1 LLGHVVKEAA
11 MSRRI
16 RLLSLVAVILGSWGL
31 PDPAPA
37 QSAIAGVVRDSSG
50 GVLPGV
56 TVEASS
62 PALIEKARTA
72 TTNEAGQYRIVDL
85 RPGTY
90 RVAFSLS
97 GFATIA
103 RDGILLEAQ
112 FTAPVNV
119 EMRVGGLEE
128 TITVTGASPVVDV
141 QSSSRRDVVSQQLL
155 ESLPTARQFAYMANT
170 VPSVSTGG
178 FDVGGS
184 SSMWHGGGLTAHG
197 SGSADSRTLV
207 DGMVADAMFPS
218 GQCACIYDNE
228 MQTQEIAVSVSGG
241 AAENQ
246 LSGVLVNRI
255 PRSGGNTFSG
265 DQLFTYSNS
274 ALQSSNIND
283 RLRARGITDP
293 CADPAVR
300 GAGALAA
307 AVSPRRHP
315 GTRLRSSRRSPERRR
330 HEAHARHA
338 GRTRL

>member
-1 LLGHVVKEAA
+1 
-11 MSRRI
+11 
-16 RLLSLVAVILGSWGL
+16 
-31 PDPAPA
+31 
-37 QSAIAGVVRDSSG
+37 
-50 GVLPGV
+50 LPGV

-72 TTNEAGQYRIVDL
+72 ITNESGQYRIVDL

-90 RVAFSLS
+90 KVTFTLT
-97 GFATIA
+97 GFATVV

-119 EMRVGGLEE
+119 DMRIGALEE

-141 QSSSRRDVVSQQLL
+141 QSSTRRDVVSHELID
-155 ESLPTARQFAYMANT
+155 SLPTARQFMYMANT
-170 VPSVSTGG
+170 VPSVNTGG

-197 SGSADSRTLV
+197 SGNADSRTLI

-241 AAENQ
+241 AAESQ
-246 LSGVLVNRI
+246 LSGVIVNRI

-265 DQLFTYSNS
+265 DMLVTFSGN
-274 ALQSSNIND
+274 ALQSNNIND
-283 RLRARGITDP
+283 ELRARSVTDP
-293 CADPAVR
+293 AEVSEQYDINYSLGGRSFGTSCGSSSPAASGR
-300 GAGALAA
+300 ITAT
-307 AVSPRRHP
+307 SW
-315 GTRLRSSRRSPERRR
+315 
-330 HEAHARHA
+330 A
-338 GRTRL
+338 GRPPMEAGYRPTTMHGGFRSA